1 MISNQLPHAADTF
14 GVGLHLVD
22 ENLAL
27 LDPVPSPHGNGA
39 WQCGEQKGHTPAPGE
54 HQLRPQTRVQQ
65 RHQCAGKGPGDL
77 APNGDH
83 AHRHAQRL
91 HRGHL
96 HHVGRDGRDLTP
108 RGDALHCSQANQKH
122 QAQHLEVLPQV
133 GPRQQ
138 TLPNGGKDHARK
150 GEVHSK
156 FPPAVIADK
165 AKDDSSQGPCN
176 KGDSVAQPGAHCRSS
191 KEIGRDLFL
200 HVAVDAKLVPL
211 QSVSQQK
218 RPRQLQE
225 GLGEFPVRV
234 ARVALAQ
241 SLAFGIS
248 LRLDGL
254 DGLDAAFRHR
264 CHNEVRHLWALAQ
277 TSEP

>member
-1 MISNQLPHAADTF
+1 MAQQLPHAAKTA
-14 GVGLHLVD
+14 GVGFRLGEED
-22 ENLAL
+22 LAL
-27 LDPVPSPHGNGA
+27 LHLIPAHQGNHAWHGREN
-39 WQCGEQKGHTPAPGE
+39 KGHTPAPGQ
-54 HQLRPQTRVQQ
+54 HQLRAQPRVQQ
-65 RHQCAGKGPGDL
+65 GHQSASKGPGDL
-77 APNGDH
+77 APDGDH

-138 TLPNGGKDHARK
+138 TLPHRCQDHARK
-150 GEVHSK
+150 REVHGK
-156 FPPAVIADK
+156 LPPAVISDK
-165 AKDDSSQGPCN
+165 AQDDASQGT
-176 KGDSVAQPGAHCRSS
+176 GDKSDSIAQPGAHRRAPEKVC
-191 KEIGRDLFL
+191 GDLLL
-200 HVAVDAKLVPL
+200 HVAVDPKLVPL